1 MKMWLKIRY
10 LILQIWMSAF
20 RQTLMLV
27 SSFVITRLVATIVH
41 VEMDTEYWIK
51 LIVKTSTNVNQILP
65 TTVSKYATTLLE
77 VLIVPVYLAI
87 LYLNG
92 AFVWIMM
99 NVQMVVTDVTQMQL
113 VPILLAHIHA
123 FVAMDLLVMDI
134 TAQVVGYFVEL
145 MLLILWCFY

>member
-1 MKMWLKIRY
+1 M
-10 LILQIWMSAF
+10 
-20 RQTLMLV
+20 
-27 SSFVITRLVATIVH
+27 
-41 VEMDTEYWIK
+41 
-51 LIVKTSTNVNQILP
+51 KTSTNVNQILP
-65 TTVSKYATTLLE
+65 TTVNNYATTLLE

-145 MLLILWCFY
+145 MLLII